1 LGLVREPQNAVYLY
15 EFGNDRY
22 YAVRGTSGDREW
34 LVIFGPDGLMETA
47 FPPEEVDECL
57 ERRGFILLAGVEE
70 VLKWT
75 DGES

>member
-1 LGLVREPQNAVYLY
+1 
-15 EFGNDRY
+15 
-22 YAVRGTSGDREW
+22 
-34 LVIFGPDGLMETA
+34 META
-47 FPPEEVDECL
+47 FPPEEVDEYL